1 MTPKKKKQEEEISF
15 FYLHCRGYVYS
26 GKLMEDERN
35 DLTLSHANSGFF
47 FYQRDLDPWRVV
59 FVHDVQSLL
68 VTMNISRNK

>member
-1 MTPKKKKQEEEISF
+1 MTPKKKKTRRRNIF

-47 FYQRDLDPWRVV
+47 FIRETLIHEELFLYMMYNLY
-59 FVHDVQSLL
+59 LL
-68 VTMNISRNK
+68 QWISRNK

>member
-1 MTPKKKKQEEEISF
+1 MTPKKKNPRRRNIF

-47 FYQRDLDPWRVV
+47 FIRETLIHEELFFYMMSILTCYNEYKQE
-59 FVHDVQSLL
+59 
-68 VTMNISRNK
+68 